1 MKIKPKK
8 RIFYFFTYYNIQ
20 QAEKK
25 TLPLFITRKKRI

>member
-20 QAEKK
+20 QTEKK
-25 TLPLFITRKKRI
+25 TLPPFIIKKTRR